1 MDKDVFYNW
10 LEHKRERLAQ
20 LIREQEQQA
29 GTLDNPQALENIEPR
44 IAIFVGNLLQY
55 LKSGDIQFMVTHLA
69 RVIYINVER
78 GQKFDFKV
86 MEKQFQ
92 AVTKAVTQVVSEGN
106 FDRTARDQ
114 YLRWIERSMANLTS
128 TAGTIYARAVLEK
141 ADKSSVVS

>member
-1 MDKDVFYNW
+1 MDKEVFYNW